1 MITGTTLRGVFPAII
16 TPFTDDDKVDLKG
29 LERIADYLIQNGI
42 HAIMATGGTGE
53 FCHLLREEKRDVI
66 AALSSC
72 SAGRVP
78 IIAGTSACSTREAV
92 ILSQDAEAAGAAAV
106 IATPPYYFK
115 LPEQAIID
123 HYKQI
128 AREISIPLVVYN
140 NPLYTG
146 NELSPDAIVHLMSV
160 NNIIG
165 LKQSN
170 SDMGQLVDILRLA
183 PAGRSICTGID
194 SQFYPALSVG
204 AVGIYST
211 AAAVIPAQMVELYN
225 LFQEGKHEEA
235 RDLHMQLQRLNTYF
249 EYDPGYVA
257 PCKEAL
263 RLLGLPAG
271 PVRAPLPELSDSEK
285 TLIRVAL
292 EDLGLL

>member
-1 MITGTTLRGVFPAII
+1 MLNGTTLRGVFPAII
-16 TPFTDDDKVDLKG
+16 TPFTEKDTVDLKG
-29 LERIADYLIQNGI
+29 LEQIAEFLIQNGV
-42 HAIMATGGTGE
+42 HAIMANGGTGE

-72 SAGRVP
+72 SAGRIP
-78 IIAGTSACSTREAV
+78 IIAGTSACSTRET
-92 ILSQDAEAAGAAAV
+92 ILLSQEAEAAGAAAV

-115 LPEQAIID
+115 LPEQAIIE
-123 HYKQI
+123 HYEAV

-146 NELSPDAIVHLMSV
+146 NELSPAAIVHLLSV

-165 LKQSN
+165 LKQSS

-183 PAGRSICTGID
+183 PAGQSICTGID

-211 AAAVIPAQMVELYN
+211 AAAVIPAQMVELYT
-225 LFQEGKHEEA
+225 LFQEKKHNEA
-235 RDLHMQLQRLNTYF
+235 RDLHMKLQRLNTYF

-285 TLIRVAL
+285 ALIRKAL
-292 EDLGLL
+292 EQLGLL